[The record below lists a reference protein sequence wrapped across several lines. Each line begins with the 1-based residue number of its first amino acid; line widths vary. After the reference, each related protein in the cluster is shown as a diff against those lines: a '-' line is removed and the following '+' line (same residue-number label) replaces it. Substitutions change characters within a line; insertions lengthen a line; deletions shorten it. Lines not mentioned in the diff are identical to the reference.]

1 MYCDGVSLVIMDNTE
16 LACSHRAH
24 DKITLA
30 KSHGKNSPGSP
41 LLHDPVAFC
50 GPVQLLLWNRRLGMK
65 RRNVFVQSFF
75 LFCGRQMSLPGGF
88 SARTSSLPRG
98 AEIDPVTEKFL
109 FSSVSGVAGFLVSS
123 WVKDMQTAQTSLS
136 DVRKEVNNVKMAVN
150 MLALNTTFRLA
161 TLEKEMNALDKKMD
175 EKIAKMDEKI
185 AKMDEKIAKMDEK
198 TDRNHAQLVEM
209 IAARKRPWIR

>member
-1 MYCDGVSLVIMDNTE
+1 MEQEARHETKKRVCAVI
-16 LACSHRAH
+16 
-24 DKITLA
+24 
-30 KSHGKNSPGSP
+30 
-41 LLHDPVAFC
+41 
-50 GPVQLLLWNRRLGMK
+50 
-65 RRNVFVQSFF
+65 F

-88 SARTSSLPRG
+88 SARTSSLPRR

-109 FSSVSGVAGFLVSS
+109 FFSVSGVAGFLVSS

-136 DVRKEVNNVKMAVN
+136 DVRREVNDVKMEVN

-161 TLEKEMNALDKKMD
+161 TLEKEVNALDK
-175 EKIAKMDEKI
+175 
-185 AKMDEKIAKMDEK
+185 KMDEKIAKMDEK

>member
-65 RRNVFVQSFF
+65 RRNVFVQSFSCFAVDRCHCQVAF
-75 LFCGRQMSLPGGF
+75 LQGRPHCQDGPRSTRSRRNSCFFRYQVWPASSSRPGLKTCRRHKRR
-88 SARTSSLPRG
+88 SAT
-98 AEIDPVTEKFL
+98 
-109 FSSVSGVAGFLVSS
+109 
-123 WVKDMQTAQTSLS
+123 
-136 DVRKEVNNVKMAVN
+136 
-150 MLALNTTFRLA
+150 
-161 TLEKEMNALDKKMD
+161 
-175 EKIAKMDEKI
+175 
-185 AKMDEKIAKMDEK
+185 
-198 TDRNHAQLVEM
+198 
-209 IAARKRPWIR
+209 